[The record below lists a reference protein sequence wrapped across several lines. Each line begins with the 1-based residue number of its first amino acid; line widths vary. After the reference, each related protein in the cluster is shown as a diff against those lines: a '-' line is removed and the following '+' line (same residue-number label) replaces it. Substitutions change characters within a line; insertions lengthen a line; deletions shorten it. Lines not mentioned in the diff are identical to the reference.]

1 MKTSLCSERRSRE
14 YPRVSFSATRAKG
27 ARGESPPG
35 HMNIMLHNFRIA
47 LGLALAATAGCDAA
61 LSQEPANRGYPTVD
75 RVEFVL
81 ECMRRNGGKQE
92 YLYKCACL
100 IDRIAEKLSYDDYVE
115 GSTVSRNQNLGGER
129 AGLFRDPP
137 RMREVAKRYQ
147 EVHGAAM
154 KQCQVER

>member
-1 MKTSLCSERRSRE
+1 MKLMPHIC
-14 YPRVSFSATRAKG
+14 
-27 ARGESPPG
+27 
-35 HMNIMLHNFRIA
+35 RIA
-47 LGLALAATAGCDAA
+47 LVLALAVVPGGEAA
-61 LSQEPANRGYPTVD
+61 FSQQQPANRGYPTVD

-100 IDRIAEKLSYDDYVE
+100 IDRIAEQLPYDDYVE
-115 GSTVSRNQNLGGER
+115 GSTVARNQNLSGER

-147 EVHGAAM
+147 QVHGDAM